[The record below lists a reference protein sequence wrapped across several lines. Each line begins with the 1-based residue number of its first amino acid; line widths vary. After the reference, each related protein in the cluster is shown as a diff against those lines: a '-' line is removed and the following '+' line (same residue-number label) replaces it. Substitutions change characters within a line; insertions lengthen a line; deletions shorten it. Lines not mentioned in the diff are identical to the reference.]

1 MATEPKR
8 LYRSFTNKMIAGVC
22 GGIAE
27 YFSIDATVVRLLFV
41 LGFFLGT
48 AAFWIY
54 IVMWVLMPEEP
65 GAVPPAPPAS

>member
-22 GGIAE
+22 GGIAD

>member
-22 GGIAE
+22 GGVAD
-27 YFSIDATVVRLLFV
+27 YFNIDPTVVRLLFL

-54 IVMWVLMPEEP
+54 IVMWVLIPEEP
-65 GAVPPAPPAS
+65 NATPPAPPAS

>member
-22 GGIAE
+22 GGVAE
-27 YFSIDATVVRLLFV
+27 YFNIDPTVVRLLFV

-48 AAFWIY
+48 AAFWVY
-54 IVMWVLMPEEP
+54 IVMWVLIPEEP
-65 GAVPPAPPAS
+65 NATPPAPTVK

>member
-22 GGIAE
+22 GGIAD

-65 GAVPPAPPAS
+65 GAVPPTPPAS

>member
-22 GGIAE
+22 GGVAD
-27 YFSIDATVVRLLFV
+27 YFNIDPTVVRLLFV

-48 AAFWIY
+48 AAFWVY
-54 IVMWVLMPEEP
+54 IVMWVLIPEEP
-65 GAVPPAPPAS
+65 NVLPPTPPAK

>member
-22 GGIAE
+22 GGVAE
-27 YFSIDATVVRLLFV
+27 YFNIDPTVVRLLFV

-48 AAFWIY
+48 AAFWVY
-54 IVMWVLMPEEP
+54 IVMWVLIPEEP
-65 GAVPPAPPAS
+65 NATPPAPTVR